1 VTKQPVRL
9 LDLFRYYK
17 GAPHQMAAISELEA
31 AINKAD
37 PESLSRETAWFRTWS
52 QAGKTPAPTWMEPA
66 KRIIKEFEGCRLI
79 AYKCAAGVWTIG
91 FGTTTINGRPVQQ
104 GDKLTEQQ
112 AEDLLEMQIEHFA
125 KGLFKL
131 LPLARDWNGSRVA
144 ALISWAFNVGLGA
157 VEESTL
163 RQRLLTGQDPNQVI
177 REELPKWDKANGQPL
192 AGLTRRREAEVR
204 LFLGAAAAKKPPS
217 HGNPLQVPWLS
228 QLDSATD
235 QAERMCFSS
244 SCAMLLAYLRPG
256 TISGPNADDQYLK
269 RVQTYGDT
277 TDVNAQ
283 IRALSSFNVK
293 ARFVSSATIQ
303 TLKSQ
308 IDQGIPVPCGYIHR
322 GPLSRPSGG
331 GHWLIVVGYTAD
343 QLIVHDPYGI
353 MNLQSGERASSVA
366 RFARYDMNDFVL
378 RWSVEPVG
386 PAAYKHS
393 PNKGWALI
401 ATR

>member
-1 VTKQPVRL
+1 MSKAPVRL

-17 GAPHQMAAISELEA
+17 GEPHQMAAIELLARQIPQDALGRDQE
-31 AINKAD
+31 
-37 PESLSRETAWFRTWS
+37 WFHVWS
-52 QAGKTPAPTWMEPA
+52 QAGKTPAPTWMDPA

-79 AYKCAAGVWTIG
+79 AYKCPAGVWTIG
-91 FGTTTINGRPVQQ
+91 FGATTINGRPVKQ

-112 AEDLLEMQIEHFA
+112 ADDLLEMQIEHFA

-144 ALISWAFNVGLGA
+144 ALLSWAFNVGLGA

-163 RQRLLTGQDPNQVI
+163 RQRLLAGQDPNQVI
-177 REELPKWDKANGQPL
+177 REELPKWDKANGQAL

-378 RWSVEPVG
+378 RWSVEPAG

>member
-1 VTKQPVRL
+1 MTKAPVRL
-9 LDLFRYYK
+9 LDLFRYYR
-17 GAPHQMAAISELEA
+17 GEPHQMAAIELLARELPVDA
-31 AINKAD
+31 
-37 PESLSRETAWFRTWS
+37 LSRDSEWFHVWS
-52 QAGKTPAPTWMEPA
+52 QAGKTPAPTWLDPA
-66 KRIIKEFEGCRLI
+66 RRIIKEFEGCRLI
-79 AYKCAAGVWTIG
+79 AYQCAAGKWTIG
-91 FGTTTINGRPVQQ
+91 FGATTINGRPVAQ
-104 GDKLTEQQ
+104 GDKISQQQADALLEQQ
-112 AEDLLEMQIEHFA
+112 IEQFA

-131 LPLARDWNGSRVA
+131 LPLAQSWNGSRVA

-163 RQRLLTGQDPNQVI
+163 RQRLLAGQDPNQVI

-192 AGLTRRREAEVR
+192 VGLTRRREAEVR

-256 TISGPNADDQYLK
+256 TISGANADDQYLK

-322 GPLSRPSGG
+322 GPLSRPTGG
-331 GHWLIVVGYTAD
+331 GHWLIVVGYTAKE
-343 QLIVHDPYGI
+343 LIVHDPYGI
-353 MNLQSGERASSVA
+353 MNLQTGERASSVA

-386 PAAYKHS
+386 HEAYKHS
-393 PNKGWALI
+393 PNKGWAVI
-401 ATR
+401 AIR